1 MKILKSWLNDW
12 IDIETISTDDI
23 SEALE
28 SLGFEI
34 ESRTDKTPNYKNIT
48 VGKVLEIYE
57 HPNADK
63 VRVTKVDVGS
73 KTYEIVCGAWNFDVG
88 AVVPVALPKSEI
100 KDGFKI
106 DKRDIRGVESNGMIC
121 SASELDLWDDH
132 AGILKLSDE
141 TKLGS
146 DFSKIYNSTD
156 TLWEIGVTPNRG
168 DCMSHL
174 GIARELS
181 NYFNLTLKE
190 NSQSLKSNIESV
202 IKVNSGKIKA
212 CNSYQSIEIE
222 NFTLSDSN
230 LNIRYRLSSIGVRV
244 INNVVDYTNYVLHDI
259 GQPLHAFDRDKL
271 FGTIS
276 VRFAK
281 DKENLKTLDEQERK
295 LTSED
300 LIITDN
306 DKPIALAGVM
316 GGYDTEVTD
325 TTTNLLIESAYFDKV
340 SIMKTSRRLNLISD
354 ASIRFERGIDF
365 NLQKQGLQR
374 FVNLF
379 ENDQEIN
386 YSSIIDSSK
395 NGISYDSISFDKNE
409 IEQILGVELD
419 DNFIKNTLIKL
430 QIESEISDKKI
441 KFKSPSWRYDLE
453 RPIDL
458 IEELAKHYGFNNFES
473 TLPIGNNLNST
484 GDYWDKRIYLSEKLS
499 STNFYEIQT
508 LSFTDSLSN
517 ELFTPEKKSV
527 SVINPIDQTQEN
539 LRTNLL
545 TSLINT
551 YKFNLESNGKS
562 HRYYEINNVYDDSKH
577 KKFKMI
583 PNQEYSLGLLIPEN
597 ETVEDRKGKT
607 KTNNINTLANVIK
620 NLFPSSELEHLTRPG
635 FHKNYSYLIKLDNKI
650 LGFMG
655 KLSYKIQSELELH
668 DSLYIAQINTENF
681 NFDQLKAFTYKPL
694 SAYPFIK
701 FDLSFSVPNDFQASD
716 LINCIESIL
725 SDNENNISIFDNFT
739 NEKTRNLG
747 IRIVTRSYEKT
758 YTETESTEILEMIVK
773 EAESKFKI
781 KLNKKDENAT

>member
-12 IDIETISTDDI
+12 IDLEAISTDDI

-190 NSQSLKSNIESV
+190 NSQSLKSNIENV

-281 DKENLKTLDEQERK
+281 DNENLKTLDEQERK

-409 IEQILGVELD
+409 IEQILGVKLD
-419 DNFIKNTLIKL
+419 DNFIRNTLIKL
-430 QIESEISDKKI
+430 QIESEVSDKKI

>member
-73 KTYEIVCGAWNFDVG
+73 KIYEIVCGAWNFEVG

-141 TKLGS
+141 IKLGS

-190 NSQSLKSNIESV
+190 NSQALKSNIENV

-419 DNFIKNTLIKL
+419 DNFIRNTLIKL
-430 QIESEISDKKI
+430 QIESEVSDKKI
-441 KFKSPSWRYDLE
+441 KFESPSWRYDLE

-597 ETVEDRKGKT
+597 ETVEDRKRKT
-607 KTNNINTLANVIK
+607 KTNNINTLANAIK

-725 SDNENNISIFDNFT
+725 SGNENNISIFDNFT